1 MWIALFGITITI
13 AICLTVAAVML
24 QDRAASITEL
34 TPLSLKNASLR
45 AERIDP
51 DLKTLLASPEVRLM
65 MRADHVNKHDLWAK
79 LNVISAQIQKNV
91 SSIFRFDKAVRRLR
105 NMSEMMDRLGFDVEA
120 LARTDLNV
128 RSVFRA
134 CQSCPADEVCHD
146 WLVRASKSFKRAPAF
161 CPNAKRFGRAKQV
174 TA

>member
-45 AERIDP
+45 TDPIDP

-146 WLVRASKSFKRAPAF
+146 WLLRASKSFKRAPAF